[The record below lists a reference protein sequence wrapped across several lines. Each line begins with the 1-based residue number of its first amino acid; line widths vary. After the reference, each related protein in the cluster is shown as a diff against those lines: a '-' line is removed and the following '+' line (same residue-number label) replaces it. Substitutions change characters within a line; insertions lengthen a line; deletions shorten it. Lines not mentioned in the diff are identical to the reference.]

1 MRVLLPPVLVA
12 LLLLA
17 VAALGWTERPLGG
30 VPFPEDRP
38 TLLALAIALAG
49 VALLGGARAQ
59 FARNGC
65 EIMTFATPRNLVTT
79 GLFRLSRNPMYLGFV
94 LVLLGAALAANVWA
108 ALLAPLVF
116 LLTAQLWYILAEEIA
131 AREAFGADYD
141 AYAERTRRW
150 L

>member
-17 VAALGWTERPLGG
+17 VATLGWAEWPLGG
-30 VPFPEDRP
+30 MPFSEGRP
-38 TLLALAIALAG
+38 TFLALVIALGG

-59 FARNGC
+59 FARNDC

-79 GLFRLSRNPMYLGFV
+79 GLFHLSRNPMYLGFL
-94 LVLLGAALAANVWA
+94 LVLLGAALAANTWA

-116 LLTAQLWYILAEEIA
+116 LLAAQLWYIPAEEIA
-131 AREAFGADYD
+131 AREAFGADYE